1 MKVSYKRL
9 WKLLIDKEINKK
21 TLAHKAKI
29 SGSTLT
35 KLSKNENVNMDVL
48 VRICVALECDL
59 PDIVELV
66 PDNNS
71 K

>member
-21 TLAHKAKI
+21 TLALKAKI

-66 PDNNS
+66 PDSNS